1 MLVEQLLDPLL
12 QRRQRVRQHPAGVAR
27 EQLLREASQIALD
40 DVGIIPIHIQK
51 NIWAMRPGLVH
62 EARADELTRAQDI
75 RPSAQ

>member
-1 MLVEQLLDPLL
+1 MDAKLAQSLQTLDDDK
-12 QRRQRVRQHPAGVAR
+12 R
-27 EQLLREASQIALD
+27 EQLLREASRIALD

-75 RPSAQ
+75 RPAAQ